1 MKFDSYIVSETRTA
15 FSVPLT
21 QEIPIKKS
29 FKQKAFTLAET
40 LITLSIIGVIAA
52 MTVPTL
58 MTNINNQQ
66 HITALKKAYS
76 NLSNAVKMMAINMG
90 CDTDWS
96 CVTAQIKDTYQF
108 RDILASQ
115 LKTTQ
120 IMTNGIDFSDK
131 YYSVYSPA
139 GSFVTLDGTTMGF
152 HGLMY
157 HDTDENTSYELILI
171 DTNGVDKG
179 PNLFGKDRHEFIV
192 ILENDNPLYSGVVI
206 PYGAKQM
213 SNYDT
218 WWKENYWQ
226 NTNFTLSRGNRAPL
240 TGKVIETGKID
251 EADYK

>member
-76 NLSNAVKMMAINMG
+76 NLSNAIKLFPMEIG
-90 CDTDWS
+90 CGTDFE
-96 CVTAQIKDTYQF
+96 CAY
-108 RDILASQ
+108 
-115 LKTTQ
+115 
-120 IMTNGIDFSDK
+120 
-131 YYSVYSPA
+131 
-139 GSFVTLDGTTMGF
+139 
-152 HGLMY
+152 
-157 HDTDENTSYELILI
+157 NTSANFDSEIFMNNLSKQFKTIQYTKINNTQSSQKTNQFQTTDGITYSYWDGGYCKLGII
-171 DTNGVDKG
+171 VDTNSDTKG
-179 PNLFGKDRHEFIV
+179 PNIFGKDKHIFV
-192 ILENDNPLYSGVVI
+192 IADIPQKGFNAGTLFPLGSKSLNTYSYNYYTSWDTINDWSSEAQRETI
-206 PYGAKQM
+206 PTKAY
-213 SNYDT
+213 
-218 WWKENYWQ
+218 
-226 NTNFTLSRGNRAPL
+226 L
-240 TGKVIETGKID
+240 TGKVLETGKID

>member
-131 YYSVYSPA
+131 YYSV
-139 GSFVTLDGTTMGF
+139 
-152 HGLMY
+152 
-157 HDTDENTSYELILI
+157 
-171 DTNGVDKG
+171 
-179 PNLFGKDRHEFIV
+179 
-192 ILENDNPLYSGVVI
+192 
-206 PYGAKQM
+206 
-213 SNYDT
+213 
-218 WWKENYWQ
+218 
-226 NTNFTLSRGNRAPL
+226 
-240 TGKVIETGKID
+240 
-251 EADYK
+251 